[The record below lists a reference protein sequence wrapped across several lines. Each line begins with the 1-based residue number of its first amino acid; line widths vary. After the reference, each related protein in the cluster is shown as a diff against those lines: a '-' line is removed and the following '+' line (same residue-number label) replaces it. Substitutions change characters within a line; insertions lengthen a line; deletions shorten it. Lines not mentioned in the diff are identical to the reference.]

1 MTIIG
6 DWAMTIL
13 LGSLSYLLVYHP
25 NYTSSVIL
33 CGMSAMLLPGV
44 GGFFLSGPAENVGK
58 FMGAV
63 AGPSFGKIITT
74 AKDHL
79 LGTAASVEGLSQF
92 VTENA
97 EMALNSSLDKFNFTT
112 AGVLDIA
119 KTAVEEVS
127 VELAEAEDVTKR
139 LSNWLTSTVKEVFG
153 IELWQT
159 FQTNALE
166 SLSNAETLDAAV
178 GNMTTMAKNALNN
191 ETVKT
196 NYIEAITESLTAV
209 LGDTSFIDDMIAIVT
224 SAAAGF
230 RDALS
235 VAGTAQTVDP
245 VF

>member
-25 NYTSSVIL
+25 NYTSSVVL
-33 CGMSAMLLPGV
+33 CGMSAMMLPGV
-44 GGFFLSGPAENVGK
+44 GPFFLSGPTENVGK
-58 FMGAV
+58 FFGTV
-63 AGPSFGKIITT
+63 AGPSFGKILTT

-97 EMALNSSLDKFNFTT
+97 ENALNSSMDKFNFTT
-112 AGVLDIA
+112 VSVIDIA
-119 KTAVEEVS
+119 KTSITEVS
-127 VELAEAEDVTKR
+127 VELAEAEDVSKR
-139 LSNWLTSTVKEVFG
+139 LSNWLTGTVKEVFG
-153 IELWQT
+153 VELWQT
-159 FQTNALE
+159 FQTNALA
-166 SLSNAETLDAAV
+166 SLSDEQTLDSAV
-178 GNMTTMAKNALNN
+178 GNMSAMAKNALDN

-196 NYIEAITESLTAV
+196 NYIEAITESLTSV
-209 LGDTSFIDDMIAIVT
+209 LSDTTFIDDMIGIVT
-224 SAAAGF
+224 SAAQGF

-235 VAGTAQTVDP
+235 VAGTSQTVDP